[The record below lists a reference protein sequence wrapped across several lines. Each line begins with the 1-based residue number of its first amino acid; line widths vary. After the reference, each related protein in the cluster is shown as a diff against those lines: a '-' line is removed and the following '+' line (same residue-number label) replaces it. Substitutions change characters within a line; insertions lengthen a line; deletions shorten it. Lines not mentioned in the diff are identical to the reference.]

1 MGSDSQLP
9 PSSSLAGWTAQRCTP
24 PITREMLQVLTLTAV
39 AAASGSYDLKQ
50 ATGVNAGDCSTNA
63 GEGVFLEWP
72 WLSDHRVSQHT
83 LGSCDW
89 FAEFDHCCQINDV
102 HLESVERRAPR
113 CDLRS
118 ALPRR

>member
-1 MGSDSQLP
+1 MLRR
-9 PSSSLAGWTAQRCTP
+9 LA
-24 PITREMLQVLTLTAV
+24 LTAV

-50 ATGVNAGDCSTNA
+50 ATGVNAGDCSINA

-89 FAEFDHCCQINDV
+89 FAEFDHWCQINDV
-102 HLESVERRAPR
+102 H
-113 CDLRS
+113 
-118 ALPRR
+118 